1 MSFSQMLTISLG
13 LILSENI
20 VFSRA
25 LGLRAMLDAE
35 YPRRTAWLTL
45 RAAVGIVLTA
55 MAAWPVDR
63 FLLSPFGLEA
73 ARAPVYVL
81 IAGILELVPELVLK
95 KAAPSFGA
103 RFREDRPFLLLNV
116 VVLGCALTL
125 SEICPSFA
133 ELAVGAVS
141 AALGYALASVILS
154 SVLRRTRF
162 AEPPACFEGAPLALV
177 SAALIALAFAG
188 FHGLHF

>member
-1 MSFSQMLTISLG
+1 MSFSEALVISLG
-13 LILSENI
+13 LILAENV

-25 LGLRAMLDAE
+25 FGLRTMLDTE
-35 YPRRTAWLTL
+35 SPRRTAWLTL
-45 RAAVGIVLTA
+45 RVAVGIVLTA
-55 MAAWPVDR
+55 MAVWPVDR

-81 IAGILELVPELVLK
+81 IAGILELVPEIVLK
-95 KAAPSFGA
+95 KAVPPLGA

-125 SEICPSFA
+125 SDLFPSFGG
-133 ELAVGAVS
+133 LAVGAVS
-141 AALGYALASVILS
+141 AALGYVLASVILS

-162 AEPPACFEGAPLALV
+162 ADPPVCFEGAPLALV